1 MKRLVSAAV
10 IAALVAGAANSE
22 VSIKMN
28 ARVRG
33 DLAEMSTS
41 SEADN
46 ETVLFSNSS
55 NDTDSVVS
63 AGAAD
68 TLTLEAKNDYAGVKF
83 AFSNDMSKGST
94 GVDNYNA
101 WLKFGGL
108 KFRGS
113 YNSGNRTANR
123 VTTDQNNVSLLEGNL
138 TAAGRVSR
146 NTDNT
151 DSDGNA
157 IWNWEKAT
165 IPNSGKLGIN
175 KNLAGIFGNTGGK
188 SATQIAGSVGAD
200 IDNMDVNIVGTKK
213 LAWGVEY
220 GLKEVL
226 PGDLTLMAYLLE
238 SSGESTTY
246 YYDDDGTET
255 GTKAVLNSQYA
266 FKADYNQSDLFRVT
280 FDGKVAH
287 QKMAFGL
294 FFSPQMVENL
304 DLTIGGTF
312 ALDKYNYA
320 YTDGDLK
327 DSSLDD
333 ITYWGVDFRA
343 RYGISEAMAVTFYT
357 NVSGVSTKLL
367 DTDGNVSISAL
378 ALDFI
383 GNFTYGL
390 NDLVKLFVEAEYA
403 SISFDAG
410 DAEKNQVYETATDSK
425 GNASAWLANAA
436 FTGQLG
442 AIITAG
448 KGATLTPAVR
458 MTLTGLGLDKDKTGY
473 AQGMLISVPVVMRVQ
488 L

>member
-1 MKRLVSAAV
+1 MKKLVSAAV

-63 AGAAD
+63 SGAAD
-68 TLTLEAKNDYAGVKF
+68 TLKLEAKNDYAGVNF
-83 AFSNDMSKGST
+83 AFSNDLSKGST
-94 GVDNYNA
+94 GVDSYSA
-101 WLKFGGL
+101 WLLFGGL

-113 YNSGNRTANR
+113 YNVGNRTANR

-138 TAAGRVSR
+138 TAAGRVSKGK
-146 NTDNT
+146 NVGKSNESWSWVKGTL
-151 DSDGNA
+151 
-157 IWNWEKAT
+157 
-165 IPNSGKLGIN
+165 PNSGKLGIN
-175 KNLAGIFGNTGGK
+175 KNLAGVFGNDGASSPAQLVG
-188 SATQIAGSVGAD
+188 AVGAD
-200 IDNMDVNIVGTKK
+200 IDNMDLNIEAGKALV
-213 LAWGVEY
+213 WGLEY
-220 GLKEVL
+220 GLSDVL
-226 PGDLTLMAYLLE
+226 PGDLTLMAYLVE
-238 SSGESTTY
+238 SSGESVTKN
-246 YYDDDGTET
+246 DDGNTT
-255 GTKAVLNSQYA
+255 TVLNSQYA
-266 FKADYNQSDLFRVT
+266 FKADYNQKDLFRVT

-304 DLTIGGTF
+304 ALTVGGTF
-312 ALDKYNYA
+312 ALDKTGY
-320 YTDGDLK
+320 
-327 DSSLDD
+327 SLDDDTVVIDDD

-343 RYGISEAMAVTFYT
+343 RYAISEAMAATFYA
-357 NVSGVSTKLL
+357 NVSGASTKYS
-367 DTDGNVSISAL
+367 DEDASAL

-390 NDLVKLFVEAEYA
+390 NDLVKLFVEGEYA
-403 SISFDAG
+403 AITLDSG
-410 DAEKNQVYETATDSK
+410 DAEKNNVYTTKKSTYLI
-425 GNASAWLANAA
+425 SSSV
-436 FTGQLG
+436 TGQFG
-442 AIITAG
+442 AILTAG
-448 KGATLTPAVR
+448 KGATLTPALR
-458 MTLTGLGLDKDKTGY
+458 LTVSGLGLDKDKTGY